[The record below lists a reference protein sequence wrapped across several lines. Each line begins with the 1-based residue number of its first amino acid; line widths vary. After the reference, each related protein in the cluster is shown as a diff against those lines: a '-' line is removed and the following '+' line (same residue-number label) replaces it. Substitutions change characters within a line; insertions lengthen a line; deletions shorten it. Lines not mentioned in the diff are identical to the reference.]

1 VTTETPTTTNTYTFI
16 VWGAGFWGCG
26 NSKAEALANADK
38 YGRGFNPRKDYHR
51 IIELTH
57 PVHTVEA
64 SWMGVQW
71 VWADV
76 HGDYTFED
84 INDKAQS

>member
-1 VTTETPTTTNTYTFI
+1 MTDTETPITNTYTCI

-26 NSKAEALANADK
+26 NSEDEAIANAVK
-38 YGRGFNPRKDYHR
+38 YGRGFDPAKDYHR
-51 IIELTH
+51 IITLTD

-76 HGDYTFED
+76 HGDYTFID
-84 INDKAQS
+84 VNDKGS

>member
-1 VTTETPTTTNTYTFI
+1 MTNTDTTTNTYTHI

-26 NSKAEALANADK
+26 NSPSEALANAVK

-51 IIELTH
+51 IITLTE
-57 PVHTVEA
+57 PVHSVEA

-71 VWADV
+71 AWADEQGE
-76 HGDYTFED
+76 HTFVD
-84 INDKAQS
+84 VNDRGES